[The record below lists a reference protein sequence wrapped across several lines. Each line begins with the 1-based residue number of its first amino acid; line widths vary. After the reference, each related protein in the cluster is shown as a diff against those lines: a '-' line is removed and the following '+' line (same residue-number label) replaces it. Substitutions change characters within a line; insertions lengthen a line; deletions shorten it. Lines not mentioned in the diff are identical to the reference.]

1 MLPKAELIA
10 ITPNYIQLI
19 QRAMGECYQRP
30 VGEKTVKKAIQAGH
44 LSVLEHC
51 SATFEIQCSISV
63 LLQLTRHR
71 HFSFTVQSS
80 RGCELTHFHKT
91 GIEFLDSL
99 LIEHM
104 ADYKYAVEDGCKNK
118 EDAAYLLPK
127 AAEYK
132 LLITGNFRAW
142 YEYLPKRMCKRAQKE
157 HRQMAEQIQKLLAK
171 TAPEIFDRDFMNC
184 DRCTEKSCSFS

>member
-1 MLPKAELIA
+1 MKAELVT

-19 QRAMGECYQRP
+19 QKAMGECYQRP
-30 VGEKTVKKAIQAGH
+30 VGEKTVKKAVQAGH

-51 SATFEIQCSISV
+51 VATFEITCSTSV

-80 RGCELTHFHKT
+80 RGCVLTNFHKT
-91 GIEFLDSL
+91 GIPFVDDL
-99 LIEHM
+99 LIDHM
-104 ADYKYAVEDGCKNK
+104 ADYNYAVEEGCEHK

-127 AAEYK
+127 AAEYR

-142 YEYLPKRMCKRAQKE
+142 YDYLPKRMCKRAQKE
-157 HRQMAEQIQKLLAK
+157 HRELAYAIQKALAK
-171 TAPEIFDRDFMNC
+171 AAPEIFDKDFLNC
-184 DRCTEKSCSFS
+184 DECKEKSCSFD